1 MQEAS
6 AYGVGATGHRAS
18 HGAGRAALLTCS
30 VRRGRVF
37 PEAGMDEIRVLSPT
51 AILGYGY
58 PRRSL
63 EEGMRRDPHVIAVD
77 AGSTDGGPYY
87 LGIDVGH
94 RADAGQ
100 ASAFMETLS
109 RDVGPLLEASLGAGV
124 PLLVGSAGFAGG
136 EPHLMGTVAVFRK
149 VAEERGLRFEAAVIH
164 AEVDKEYIKEKLRAG
179 KIEPLGPVPE
189 LTEQEVDAAV
199 RIVGQM
205 GVEPF
210 QRALERGVQV
220 VIAGRANDPSMFA
233 ALPLMHG
240 FDRGLG
246 LHMAKIL
253 ECGAIAAQPGSGSD
267 AMLGT
272 LRRDHFVVEPLA
284 PGRRCTTMSV
294 GAHSL
299 YEKSDPYTLF
309 GPGGQVDLSEVR
321 FEQESER
328 SVKVSGSRFV
338 PADAYRIKLEGAK
351 RVGYRCVAV
360 CGVRDPVAIQKIDE
374 LIDAARAGAARQFS
388 ELDPSEYELLFHVYG
403 RDGVMGS
410 LEPARDVRSHELGIV
425 IEAVAP
431 TQPLATSL
439 CSAARIVMLHHGFTG
454 RISTAG
460 NLAFPFSP
468 LDIAAGPVCEFNV
481 YHLVEE
487 DDPHRLF
494 PQEMVD
500 F

>member
-1 MQEAS
+1 
-6 AYGVGATGHRAS
+6 
-18 HGAGRAALLTCS
+18 
-30 VRRGRVF
+30 
-37 PEAGMDEIRVLSPT
+37 MDEIRVLSPT
-51 AILGYGY
+51 AILGYGF
-58 PRRSL
+58 PPQSL
-63 EEGMRRDPHVIAVD
+63 DEGMRREPHVIAVD

-87 LGIDVGH
+87 LGIEAGAGQ
-94 RADAGQ
+94 ADGDQ
-100 ASAFMETLS
+100 ASAFMEMMI
-109 RDVGPLLEASLGAGV
+109 RDIGPLLEAALGAGI
-124 PLLVGSAGFAGG
+124 PFLVGSAGFAGG
-136 EPHLMGTVAVFRK
+136 EPHLMGTMAAVAN
-149 VAEERGLRFEAAVIH
+149 VAEARGLRFKAAVIH
-164 AEVDKEYIKEKLRAG
+164 AEVDKDYVKQQLRAG
-179 KIEPLGPVPE
+179 RIEPLGPVPE
-189 LTEQEVDAAV
+189 LTEREVDAAV

-210 QRALERGVQV
+210 QRALERGAQV

-233 ALPLMHG
+233 ALPLMQG
-240 FDRGLG
+240 FDRGLS

-253 ECGAIAAQPGSGSD
+253 ECGAIAAEPGSGSD

-272 LRRDHFVVEPLA
+272 LRRDHFLVEPLA
-284 PGRRCTTMSV
+284 PERRCTELSV

-309 GPGGQVDLSEVR
+309 GPGGQVDLSGVR
-321 FEQESER
+321 FEQQDER

-338 PADAYRIKLEGAK
+338 PAPKYCIKLEGSK

-360 CGVRDPVAIQKIDE
+360 CGVRDPVAIEKIDE
-374 LIDAARAGAARQFS
+374 LIDASRAGAARQFS
-388 ELDPSEYELLFHVYG
+388 ELDPRDYKILFHVYG
-403 RDGVMGS
+403 RDGVMNA
-410 LEPARDVRSHELGIV
+410 LEPERGATSHELGIV

-439 CSAARIVMLHHGFTG
+439 CSAARIVMLHHGFEG